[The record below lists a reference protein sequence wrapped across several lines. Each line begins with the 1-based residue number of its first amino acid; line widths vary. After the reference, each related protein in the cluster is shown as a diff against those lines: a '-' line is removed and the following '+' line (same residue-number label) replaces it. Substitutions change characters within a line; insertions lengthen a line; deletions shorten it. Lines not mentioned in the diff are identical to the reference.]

1 MLSHDGKMISTN
13 FRPAA
18 SQDNT
23 PKGVIFMV
31 EIERCLSKFVLSLF
45 LAHRSKIS
53 LLNKLPTTRIRNICF
68 LMLQLFICV
77 QAAAQHV
84 VDDRKFPDSLQQVLS
99 TSNTLK
105 GKLDALFLLS
115 DFYSTRD
122 TAKALAYARQSIV
135 LSKQDAYLS
144 AIAHFYL
151 AGVYFEFD
159 ANRSQQE
166 YLYAEKLLRP
176 FPQKEAL
183 IYRSRA
189 WNNYGAIEQR
199 RDNARGYLDILINKA
214 LPLAQQAG
222 DSTRVALSYHN
233 IGLLLLNMGE
243 YERALQYFSRAIAIM
258 EAANKVYADL
268 ADAYVLSA
276 RAMILVGQPTQALP
290 FLKKA
295 KKILESNPDSY
306 FWPLYYSVEGAYYRY
321 TNAYT
326 LAHQS
331 LERGLALAEQLND
344 GFEKRE
350 LLYEQFNVYKAEKNY
365 TAAKNRL
372 LQGLA
377 MEASFP
383 LSKNKMQ
390 LLFDLA
396 DMEKQSGHTEAAYRW
411 LMQYAVLSDS
421 IYAKQT
427 KTEMAALEA
436 RFRTAEKEKQILKLE
451 HEKKISARD
460 RKFQLLLLLA
470 LIAVLG
476 LVAMLAIMRLQHRK
490 KMAAKREA
498 AYQDE
503 LEKIEKE
510 KQLSNYTALMEGQEQ
525 ERRRMARDLH
535 DGLGCRLSAIKLGLS
550 RIPAES
556 APQELSLQQ
565 VTDQLDAAIRELRW
579 ISRNMMPEAL
589 LTLGLQDALK
599 DLCSSVM
606 SPQLRLVYNAYNI
619 DPALPLSTQTMIYRM
634 IQEII
639 SNAVNHANASV
650 LLLQCSQ
657 EEDSFFITVEDNG
670 KGFDASNHHSEGVG
684 LKNIRNRVDYFNGH
698 LNIES
703 SSEGTIINIELHV
716 AQQS

>member
-1 MLSHDGKMISTN
+1 MLLLCICI
-13 FRPAA
+13 PA
-18 SQDNT
+18 S
-23 PKGVIFMV
+23 
-31 EIERCLSKFVLSLF
+31 
-45 LAHRSKIS
+45 
-53 LLNKLPTTRIRNICF
+53 
-68 LMLQLFICV
+68 
-77 QAAAQHV
+77 AQHV

-99 TSNTLK
+99 TSTTLK

-122 TAKALAYARQSIV
+122 TAKALDYARKSIG
-135 LSKQDAYLS
+135 LSKDDAYLS

-159 ANRSQQE
+159 VDRSQQE

-189 WNNYGAIEQR
+189 WSNYGAIEQR
-199 RDNARGYLDILINKA
+199 RDNAQGYLNILINKA

-222 DSTRVALSYHN
+222 DLTRVALNYHN
-233 IGLLLLNMGE
+233 IGLVLLNMGE
-243 YERALQYFSRAIAIM
+243 YERALQYFPRAIAIM
-258 EAANKVYADL
+258 EAGNRVYADL

-276 RAMILVGQPTQALP
+276 RAMILAGQPTQALP
-290 FLKKA
+290 LLKKA

-321 TNAYT
+321 TNDYT

-331 LERGLALAEQLND
+331 LERGLAMAEQLND

-436 RFRTAEKEKQILKLE
+436 
-451 HEKKISARD
+451 
-460 RKFQLLLLLA
+460 
-470 LIAVLG
+470 
-476 LVAMLAIMRLQHRK
+476 
-490 KMAAKREA
+490 
-498 AYQDE
+498 
-503 LEKIEKE
+503 
-510 KQLSNYTALMEGQEQ
+510 
-525 ERRRMARDLH
+525 
-535 DGLGCRLSAIKLGLS
+535 
-550 RIPAES
+550 
-556 APQELSLQQ
+556 
-565 VTDQLDAAIRELRW
+565 
-579 ISRNMMPEAL
+579 
-589 LTLGLQDALK
+589 
-599 DLCSSVM
+599 
-606 SPQLRLVYNAYNI
+606 
-619 DPALPLSTQTMIYRM
+619 
-634 IQEII
+634 
-639 SNAVNHANASV
+639 
-650 LLLQCSQ
+650 
-657 EEDSFFITVEDNG
+657 
-670 KGFDASNHHSEGVG
+670 
-684 LKNIRNRVDYFNGH
+684 
-698 LNIES
+698 
-703 SSEGTIINIELHV
+703 
-716 AQQS
+716 

>member
-1 MLSHDGKMISTN
+1 ML
-13 FRPAA
+13 
-18 SQDNT
+18 
-23 PKGVIFMV
+23 
-31 EIERCLSKFVLSLF
+31 
-45 LAHRSKIS
+45 
-53 LLNKLPTTRIRNICF
+53 LLCICMH
-68 LMLQLFICV
+68 LT
-77 QAAAQHV
+77 AQHV
-84 VDDRKFPDSLQQVLS
+84 VDDRKFPDSLQQVLERS
-99 TSNTLK
+99 TTLK
-105 GKLDALFLLS
+105 DKLDALFGLS

-122 TAKALAYARQSIV
+122 TAKALDYARQSIA
-135 LSKQDAYLS
+135 LSKQDAYLF

-159 ANRSQQE
+159 AGRSQQE

-183 IYRSRA
+183 IFRSRA

-199 RDNARGYLDILINKA
+199 RDNARAYLDILINKA

-222 DSTRVALSYHN
+222 DSTRIALNYHN
-233 IGLLLLNMGE
+233 IGLVLLNMGE
-243 YERALQYFSRAIAIM
+243 NERALQYFSRAIAIM
-258 EAANKVYADL
+258 ETGNRVYADL

-276 RAMILVGQPTQALP
+276 RATIQVGRPEQALP

-295 KKILESNPDSY
+295 KKILEPNPDSY
-306 FWPLYYSVEGAYYRY
+306 YWPLYYCIEGAYFRN

-326 LAHQS
+326 QAHQS
-331 LERGLALAEQLND
+331 LERGLALAEQMND
-344 GFEKRE
+344 VFEKRT
-350 LLYEQFNVYKAEKNY
+350 LLYEQFNVFKAEKNY
-365 TAAKNRL
+365 TAAKNML

-377 MEASFP
+377 MEASLF
-383 LSKNKMQ
+383 SKDKKK

-396 DMEKQSGHTEAAYRW
+396 EIEKQSGNTEAAYRW

-421 IYAKQT
+421 INATKT
-427 KTEMAALEA
+427 KTEIAALEA
-436 RFRTAEKEKQILKLE
+436 RFRTAEKEKQILNLE

-460 RKFQLLLLLA
+460 RKYQLLLLLA
-470 LIAVLG
+470 VIAVLS
-476 LVAMLAIMRLQHRK
+476 LVAILAIMQLQHRR
-490 KMAAKREA
+490 KMAAKRESA
-498 AYQDE
+498 HRAE

-535 DGLGCRLSAIKLGLS
+535 DGLGCSLSAIKLGLS

-556 APQELSLQQ
+556 AQQELLLHH
-565 VTDQLDAAIRELRW
+565 VTDQLDASIHELRR
-579 ISRNMMPEAL
+579 ISRNMMPESL
-589 LTLGLQDALK
+589 ITLGLSDALK

-639 SNAVNHANASV
+639 SNAVKHANATMIM
-650 LLLQCSQ
+650 LQCSQ

-670 KGFDASNHHSEGVG
+670 KGFDAGNHQFEGMG
-684 LKNIRNRVDYFNGH
+684 LKNIRNRVHYFNGQ

-703 SSEGTIINIELHV
+703 SREGTIINIELHV

>member
-1 MLSHDGKMISTN
+1 MFFIICFIPIFST
-13 FRPAA
+13 
-18 SQDNT
+18 
-23 PKGVIFMV
+23 
-31 EIERCLSKFVLSLF
+31 
-45 LAHRSKIS
+45 RSNIC
-53 LLNKLPTTRIRNICF
+53 LLNKSLTNRIRQ
-68 LMLQLFICV
+68 LGYLLLQLCICIQV
-77 QAAAQHV
+77 AAQHV
-84 VDDRKFPDSLQQVLS
+84 VDDRKFPDSLQQVLEQS
-99 TSNTLK
+99 TTLK
-105 GKLDALFLLS
+105 GKLDALFGLS

-122 TAKALAYARQSIV
+122 TSKALGYARKSI
-135 LSKQDAYLS
+135 ALS
-144 AIAHFYL
+144 AADQYLCGIAHFYL

-166 YLYAEKLLRP
+166 YLLAEKGLQP

-199 RDNARGYLDILINKA
+199 RDHPRAYLDILINKA
-214 LPLAQQAG
+214 LPLAQRAG
-222 DSTRVALSYHN
+222 DSTRVALNYHN
-233 IGLLLLNMGE
+233 IGLVLLNMNE
-243 YERALQYFSRAIAIM
+243 YERALPYFARAIAIM
-258 EAANKVYADL
+258 EAGNTVYADL

-276 RAMILVGQPTQALP
+276 RAIILSGQPKQALP
-290 FLKKA
+290 FLQKA
-295 KKILESNPDSY
+295 KKVLEPNPDSY
-306 FWPLYYSVEGAYYRY
+306 YWPLYYSVEGAYYRY
-321 TNAYT
+321 TNAYKQ
-326 LAHQS
+326 AHQS
-331 LERGLALAEQLND
+331 LERGLVLAEQMND
-344 GFEKRE
+344 VFEKRN

-365 TAAKNRL
+365 AAAKNRL

-377 MEASFP
+377 MEARFP
-383 LSKNKMQ
+383 LSKNKKQ

-396 DMEKQSGHTEAAYRW
+396 ETEKRSGNTEAAYGW
-411 LMQYAVLSDS
+411 LKQYTLLSDS
-421 IYAKQT
+421 IYAGQT
-427 KTEMAALEA
+427 KTEIAALEA
-436 RFRTAEKEKQILKLE
+436 RFRVAEKEKQIGNLE

-470 LIAVLG
+470 VIAVLS
-476 LVAMLAIMRLQHRK
+476 LIAMLAIMRLQHRK
-490 KMAAKREA
+490 KMAARREA

-503 LEKIEKE
+503 LERKEKE

-535 DGLGCRLSAIKLGLS
+535 DGLGCSLSAIKLGLS

-556 APQELSLQQ
+556 DQQERSLQQ
-565 VTDQLDAAIRELRW
+565 VTDQLDASIRELRW

-589 LTLGLQDALK
+589 LTLGLSDALK

-606 SPQLRLVYNAYNI
+606 SAQLRLVYNAYNI
-619 DPALPLSTQTMIYRM
+619 DAALPLSTQTMIYRM

-639 SNAVNHANASV
+639 SNAVKHAGASV

-670 KGFDASNHHSEGVG
+670 KGFDAGNHQSEGIG
-684 LKNIRNRVDYFNGH
+684 LKNIRNRVDYFNGN

-703 SSEGTIINIELHV
+703 SREGTIINIELHV

>member
-1 MLSHDGKMISTN
+1 MFFIICFIPI
-13 FRPAA
+13 FRA
-18 SQDNT
+18 
-23 PKGVIFMV
+23 
-31 EIERCLSKFVLSLF
+31 
-45 LAHRSKIS
+45 RSNIC
-53 LLNKLPTTRIRNICF
+53 LLNKSLTNRIRQIGY
-68 LMLQLFICV
+68 LILQLCICIQV
-77 QAAAQHV
+77 AAQHV
-84 VDDRKFPDSLQQVLS
+84 VDDRKFPDSLQQVLEQS
-99 TSNTLK
+99 TTLK
-105 GKLDALFLLS
+105 GKLDALFGLS

-122 TAKALAYARQSIV
+122 TSKALDYARKSIA
-135 LSKQDAYLS
+135 LSATDQYLS

-159 ANRSQQE
+159 ANRSQEE
-166 YLYAEKLLRP
+166 YLLAEKGLRP

-189 WNNYGAIEQR
+189 WNNYGAMEQR
-199 RDNARGYLDILINKA
+199 RDNSRAYLDILINKA
-214 LPLAQQAG
+214 LPLAQRAG
-222 DSTRVALSYHN
+222 DTTRVALNYHN
-233 IGLLLLNMGE
+233 IGLVLLNMSE
-243 YERALQYFSRAIAIM
+243 YERALPYFARAIAIM
-258 EAANKVYADL
+258 EAGNTVYAEL

-276 RAMILVGQPTQALP
+276 RAIILSGQPEQALP
-290 FLKKA
+290 FLQKA
-295 KKILESNPDSY
+295 KKILEPNPDSY
-306 FWPLYYSVEGAYYRY
+306 YWPLYYSVEGAYYRY
-321 TNAYT
+321 TNAYKQ
-326 LAHQS
+326 AHQS
-331 LERGLALAEQLND
+331 LERGLVLAEQMND
-344 GFEKRE
+344 VFEKRN

-365 TAAKNRL
+365 TAGKNML

-383 LSKNKMQ
+383 LSKNKKQ

-396 DMEKQSGHTEAAYRW
+396 EIEKQSGNTEAAYRW
-411 LMQYAVLSDS
+411 LMQYTLVSDS
-421 IYAKQT
+421 IYARQT
-427 KTEMAALEA
+427 KTEIAALEA
-436 RFRTAEKEKQILKLE
+436 RFRTAEKEKQIGNLE
-451 HEKKISARD
+451 HEKKINARD

-470 LIAVLG
+470 VIAVLS
-476 LVAMLAIMRLQHRK
+476 LIAMLAIMRLQHRK
-490 KMAAKREA
+490 KMAVRREA

-503 LEKIEKE
+503 LERKEKE

-535 DGLGCRLSAIKLGLS
+535 DGLGCSLSAIKLGLS

-556 APQELSLQQ
+556 DQQERSLQQ
-565 VTDQLDAAIRELRW
+565 VTNQLDASIRELRW

-589 LTLGLQDALK
+589 LSLGLSDALK

-606 SPQLRLVYNAYNI
+606 SSQLRLVYNAYNI

-639 SNAVNHANASV
+639 SNAVKHAGASV

-670 KGFDASNHHSEGVG
+670 KGFDIDHQSEGIG
-684 LKNIRNRVDYFNGH
+684 LKNIRNRVDYFNGN

-703 SSEGTIINIELHV
+703 SREGTIINIELHV

>member
-1 MLSHDGKMISTN
+1 LIKSSINK
-13 FRPAA
+13 FRK
-18 SQDNT
+18 T
-23 PKGVIFMV
+23 GYCI
-31 EIERCLSKFVLSLF
+31 
-45 LAHRSKIS
+45 
-53 LLNKLPTTRIRNICF
+53 LLLCICAN
-68 LMLQLFICV
+68 
-77 QAAAQHV
+77 AAAQHV
-84 VDDRKFPDSLQQVLS
+84 VDDRHFPDSLQQVFERS
-99 TSNTLK
+99 TTLK
-105 GKLDALFLLS
+105 GKLDALCLLS

-122 TAKALAYARQSIV
+122 TAKALAYAKKSIE

-144 AIAHFYL
+144 GIAHFFL

-159 ANRSQQE
+159 AGRSQHE

-199 RDNARGYLDILINKA
+199 RDNAREYLNILINKA

-222 DSTRVALSYHN
+222 DTTRVALNYHN
-233 IGLLLLNMGE
+233 IGLVLLNMSE
-243 YERALQYFSRAIAIM
+243 YERALPYFSRAIAIM
-258 EAANKVYADL
+258 EAGNRVYADL

-276 RAMILVGQPTQALP
+276 RATILSGKPEQALP

-295 KKILESNPDSY
+295 KKILEPNPGSWY
-306 FWPLYYSVEGAYYRY
+306 WPLYYAVEGAYYRY
-321 TNAYT
+321 TNSYT
-326 LAHQS
+326 QAHQS
-331 LERGLALAEQLND
+331 LERGLALAEQMND
-344 GFEKRE
+344 VFEKRN

-365 TAAKNRL
+365 TAAKNML

-377 MEASFP
+377 METHFP
-383 LSKNKMQ
+383 LSRNKKQ

-396 DMEKQSGHTEAAYRW
+396 ELEKQSGNTEAAYRW
-411 LMQYAVLSDS
+411 LKQYAVLSDS

-427 KTEMAALEA
+427 NTEIAALEA
-436 RFRTAEKEKQILKLE
+436 RFRTAEKEKQILNLE

-460 RKFQLLLLLA
+460 RKFQVLLLLA
-470 LIAVLG
+470 VIAILC
-476 LVAMLAIMRLQHRK
+476 LVSMLAIMQLQYRK

-498 AYQDE
+498 AYQAE

-525 ERRRMARDLH
+525 ERRRVARDLH

-565 VTDQLDAAIRELRW
+565 ITDQLDTSIRELRW

-599 DLCSSVM
+599 DLCGSVM

-619 DPALPLSTQTMIYRM
+619 DPALPLSTQTSIYRM
-634 IQEII
+634 IQEVII
-639 SNAVNHANASV
+639 NAVKHAKAS
-650 LLLQCSQ
+650 LILLQCSQ

-670 KGFDASNHHSEGVG
+670 KGFNTGNHQSEGIG
-684 LKNIRNRVDYFNGH
+684 LKNIRNRVDYFHGN

-716 AQQS
+716 AQPS

>member
-1 MLSHDGKMISTN
+1 
-13 FRPAA
+13 
-18 SQDNT
+18 
-23 PKGVIFMV
+23 
-31 EIERCLSKFVLSLF
+31 
-45 LAHRSKIS
+45 
-53 LLNKLPTTRIRNICF
+53 
-68 LMLQLFICV
+68 MLQLCMCIH
-77 QAAAQHV
+77 AGAQHV
-84 VDDRKFPDSLQQVLS
+84 VDDRKFPDSLQRVLDKS
-99 TSNTLK
+99 TTLK
-105 GKLDALFLLS
+105 DKLDALFGLS

-122 TAKALAYARQSIV
+122 TSKALNYARKSIG
-135 LSKQDAYLS
+135 LSAADAYLS

-159 ANRSQQE
+159 ADRSQQA
-166 YLYAEKLLRP
+166 YLYAEKGLRP
-176 FPQKEAL
+176 FQQKEAL

-222 DSTRVALSYHN
+222 DSTRVALNYHN
-233 IGLLLLNMGE
+233 IGLVLLNMNE
-243 YERALQYFSRAIAIM
+243 YERALPYFSRAIAIM
-258 EAANKVYADL
+258 EAGNRVYADL

-276 RAMILVGQPTQALP
+276 RATILGGQPEQALP

-295 KKILESNPDSY
+295 KKILEPNPDSWY
-306 FWPLYYSVEGAYYRY
+306 WPLYYSVEGSYYRY
-321 TNAYT
+321 TNSFT

-331 LERGLALAEQLND
+331 LERGLALAEQMND
-344 GFEKRE
+344 VFEKRS
-350 LLYEQFNVYKAEKNY
+350 LLYEQFNVYKQEKNY
-365 TAAKNRL
+365 TAAKNML

-377 MEASFP
+377 MEVSFP
-383 LSKNKMQ
+383 LSKNKKQ

-396 DMEKQSGHTEAAYRW
+396 AMEKQSGNTEAAYRW
-411 LMQYAVLSDS
+411 LMQYTLISDS

-427 KTEMAALEA
+427 KTEIAALEA
-436 RFRTAEKEKQILKLE
+436 RFRTAEKEKQILNLE

-470 LIAVLG
+470 LIAVLS
-476 LVAMLAIMRLQHRK
+476 LVATLAIMRLQHRK

-498 AYQDE
+498 EYQAE

-525 ERRRMARDLH
+525 ERRRLARDLH

-550 RIPAES
+550 RITAES
-556 APQELSLQQ
+556 AQQELSLQQ
-565 VTDQLDAAIRELRW
+565 ITDQLDVSIRELRW

-619 DPALPLSTQTMIYRM
+619 DPALPLTTQTMIYRM

-639 SNAVNHANASV
+639 NNAVNHAEASV

-670 KGFDASNHHSEGVG
+670 KGFNASNHHSEGIG
-684 LKNIRNRVDYFNGH
+684 LKNIRNRVHYFNGN
-698 LNIES
+698 LTIES
-703 SSEGTIINIELHV
+703 SREGTIINIELHV

>member
-1 MLSHDGKMISTN
+1 LNNSFTN
-13 FRPAA
+13 
-18 SQDNT
+18 
-23 PKGVIFMV
+23 
-31 EIERCLSKFVLSLF
+31 
-45 LAHRSKIS
+45 KIRKIGYS
-53 LLNKLPTTRIRNICF
+53 LLLC
-68 LMLQLFICV
+68 ICV
-77 QAAAQHV
+77 NASAQHV
-84 VDDRKFPDSLQQVLS
+84 VDDRKFPDSLQQVLES
-99 TSNTLK
+99 SNTLK

-115 DFYSTRD
+115 DYYSNRD
-122 TAKALAYARQSIV
+122 TSKALNYARQSIG
-135 LSKQDAYLS
+135 LSKQDEYLS

-159 ANRSQQE
+159 LDRSQQE
-166 YLYAEKLLRP
+166 YLHAEKLLRP

-183 IYRSRA
+183 IFRSRV

-199 RDNARGYLDILINKA
+199 RDNSQQYLNILINKA

-222 DSTRVALSYHN
+222 DSTRVALNYHN
-233 IGLLLLNMGE
+233 IGLVLLNMGE
-243 YERALQYFSRAIAIM
+243 YERALQYFPRAIAIM
-258 EAANKVYADL
+258 EAGNTVYADL

-276 RAMILVGQPTQALP
+276 RATILSGKPEQAFP

-295 KKILESNPDSY
+295 KKILEPNPDSY
-306 FWPLYYSVEGAYYRY
+306 YWPLYYSVEGAYYRY
-321 TNAYT
+321 TNSYA

-331 LERGLALAEQLND
+331 LERGLALADKLSD
-344 GFEKRE
+344 VFEKRS

-365 TAAKNRL
+365 PAAKNML
-372 LQGLA
+372 QQGLD
-377 MEASFP
+377 MEKSFP
-383 LSKNKMQ
+383 LSKNKKR

-396 DMEKQSGHTEAAYRW
+396 EIEKQTGNTEAAYRW

-421 IYAKQT
+421 INTTQT
-427 KTEMAALEA
+427 KTEIAALEA
-436 RFRTAEKEKQILKLE
+436 RFRTAEKEKQILDLE
-451 HEKKISARD
+451 NEKKINTRE
-460 RKFQLLLLLA
+460 RKFQVLLLLA
-470 LIAVLG
+470 VIAILC
-476 LVAMLAIMRLQHRK
+476 LVAVLAIMQLQHRK
-490 KMAAKREA
+490 KIAVRREA

-565 VTDQLDAAIRELRW
+565 ITEQLDVSISELRW

-606 SPQLRLVYNAYNI
+606 SPQLRLVYNAYNL
-619 DPALPLSTQTMIYRM
+619 DPALPLSTQTAIYRM

-639 SNAVNHANASV
+639 INAVKHANAS
-650 LLLQCSQ
+650 LIMLQCSQ
-657 EEDSFFITVEDNG
+657 EENSFFITVEDNG
-670 KGFDASNHHSEGVG
+670 KGFDPGNHQSDGTG
-684 LKNIRNRVDYFNGH
+684 LKNIRNRVDYFHGN

-703 SSEGTIINIELHV
+703 SPEGTIINIELHV

>member
-1 MLSHDGKMISTN
+1 ML
-13 FRPAA
+13 
-18 SQDNT
+18 
-23 PKGVIFMV
+23 
-31 EIERCLSKFVLSLF
+31 
-45 LAHRSKIS
+45 
-53 LLNKLPTTRIRNICF
+53 LLC
-68 LMLQLFICV
+68 ICV
-77 QAAAQHV
+77 PAAAQHV

-99 TSNTLK
+99 TSKTLK
-105 GKLDALFLLS
+105 DKLDALFLLS

-122 TAKALAYARQSIV
+122 TTKALGYARQSIG
-135 LSKQDAYLS
+135 LSKQDAYLT

-159 ANRSQQE
+159 TDRSQQE
-166 YLYAEKLLRP
+166 YLYAEKLFRP

-199 RDNARGYLDILINKA
+199 RDNAREYLNILINHS

-222 DSTRVALSYHN
+222 DSTRVALNYHN
-233 IGLLLLNMGE
+233 IGLVLLNMNE
-243 YERALQYFSRAIAIM
+243 YKRALPYFPRAIAIM
-258 EAANKVYADL
+258 EAGKRVYADL
-268 ADAYVLSA
+268 ADAYVLLA
-276 RAMILVGQPTQALP
+276 RATILSGQPEQALP

-295 KKILESNPDSY
+295 KKILEPNPDSY
-306 FWPLYYSVEGAYYRY
+306 YWPLYYSVEGAYYRY
-321 TNAYT
+321 TNSYT

-331 LERGLALAEQLND
+331 LERGLALAEQMND
-344 GFEKRE
+344 VFEKRS

-365 TAAKNRL
+365 TAAKNML

-383 LSKNKMQ
+383 LSKNKKQ

-396 DMEKQSGHTEAAYRW
+396 ETDKQTGNTEAAYRW

-421 IYAKQT
+421 INTTQT
-427 KTEMAALEA
+427 KTGIAALEA
-436 RFRTAEKEKQILKLE
+436 RFRTAEKEKQILNLE
-451 HEKKISARD
+451 HEKKINARD
-460 RKFQLLLLLA
+460 RKFQVLLLLA
-470 LIAVLG
+470 VIAVLS
-476 LVAMLAIMRLQHRK
+476 LVTMLAMMRLQHRK

-498 AYQDE
+498 AYQSE

-556 APQELSLQQ
+556 APQELLLQQ
-565 VTDQLDAAIRELRW
+565 VTDQLDASIRELRM
-579 ISRNMMPEAL
+579 ISRNMMPESL

-606 SPQLRLVYNAYNI
+606 GPQLRLVYNAYNI

-639 SNAVNHANASV
+639 INAVNHAYASV
-650 LLLQCSQ
+650 IMLQCSQ
-657 EEDSFFITVEDNG
+657 EENSFFITVEDNG
-670 KGFDASNHHSEGVG
+670 KGFDAGNHHSEGIG
-684 LKNIRNRVDYFNGH
+684 LKNIRNRVDYFNGN

-703 SSEGTIINIELHV
+703 SPEGTIINIELNV
-716 AQQS
+716 AQ